1 MKKNTVLSML
11 FAGMFLAASAGFA
24 LADMEEMPVNDR
36 FPGSQDTS
44 IYAPGSWQY
53 EGPVD
58 TGKLPPSDDLSN
70 AQSGADDFPQHES
83 GGILFREGVDT
94 E

>member
-11 FAGMFLAASAGFA
+11 FAGMFLAASAGVA
-24 LADMEEMPVNDR
+24 LADMEEMPVTDR
-36 FPGSQDTS
+36 FPGSEDTS

-58 TGKLPPSDDLSN
+58 TGNLPPSDDLSN
-70 AQSGADDFPQHES
+70 AQSGADEFPQLES